1 VKVQDVETRGH
12 AELREA
18 LRQRFEVGCRPVRI
32 QPVPPSVRRA
42 VDPVED
48 DARREAGRSQRRS
61 PREEVHTVPAQREL
75 LRQVQ
80 RDSRAAAESG
90 VADDADG

>member
-1 VKVQDVETRGH
+1 
-12 AELREA
+12 
-18 LRQRFEVGCRPVRI
+18 
-32 QPVPPSVRRA
+32 
-42 VDPVED
+42 VED
-48 DARREAGRSQRRS
+48 DARREAGRAQRRS